1 MPGTVVIGGGVIGLS
16 CAFYLHQRGVKV
28 TILDAGPPEQAA
40 SHGNA
45 GWITPSL
52 AAPVPAPG
60 LLSTSLR
67 WMLQPDSP
75 LYVKPRFDPD
85 FMRWLYEFWR
95 KSNRRDYEAGLAAI
109 GEFGRKSLAQT
120 DDLLAAGVKFEA
132 HQTGLL
138 FAYRDHATLERDYR
152 DLDLLMPFGYS
163 GITLLDGNSIREVE
177 PALVPGLAGGYHIVQ
192 ERHVRP
198 DTLVTGLR
206 DWLTEAGVDIRQGV
220 SVTGFEQQG
229 RQIRGLR
236 TTAGPVATE
245 AVVVAA
251 GVWTTDLMRQVDVR
265 VPITMG
271 KGYSMDYVPSPLP
284 EPVTHA
290 MYLHE
295 ARVALTP
302 LEGRLRLAGTM
313 ELSGLNHYINP
324 RRVEA
329 ISRAASE
336 ILRGWPHNAK
346 PATVWTGGRPLTP
359 DGLPVIGMAPGFTN
373 LAIASGHSMLGV
385 TLATV
390 TGEAIADLLTTGVT
404 PPTLEPFRAS
414 RFRWL

>member
-16 CAFYLHQRGVKV
+16 CAYSLHQRGVEV
-28 TILDAGPPEQAA
+28 TILDAGPPELAS

-52 AAPVPAPG
+52 ATPVPAPG
-60 LLSTSLR
+60 LLSTSFR

-75 LYVKPRFDPD
+75 LYVQPRFDPE
-85 FMRWLYEFWR
+85 FLRWLYDFWR
-95 KSNRRDYEAGLAAI
+95 KSNRRDYEAGLTAI
-109 GEFGRKSLAQT
+109 GEFGRDTLAQL
-120 DDLLAAGVKFEA
+120 DDLRRAGVEFEE

-138 FAYRDHATLERDYR
+138 FAYRDGAALERDYR
-152 DLDLLMPFGYS
+152 DLDLLMPFGYTD
-163 GITLLDGNSIREVE
+163 IVLLNETTIREVE
-177 PALVPGLAGGYHIVQ
+177 PALVAGLAGGYHIVQ

-198 DTLVTGLR
+198 DTLVRGLR
-206 DWLTEAGVDIRQGV
+206 EWLTAAGVEIRDGV

-229 RQIRGLR
+229 RQIRGLH
-236 TTAGPVATE
+236 TSAGPIATE

-251 GVWTTDLMRQVDVR
+251 GVWTEALLREVDVR

-271 KGYSMDYVPSPLP
+271 KGYSMDFVPSPLP
-284 EPVTHA
+284 EPITHA

-295 ARVALTP
+295 ERVAMTP
-302 LEGRLRLAGTM
+302 MHGRLRLAGTM
-313 ELSGLNHYINP
+313 ELSGLNHRINP

-336 ILRGWPHNAK
+336 FLRDWPKNAK

-373 LAIASGHSMLGV
+373 LAVASGHSMLGV

-390 TGEAIADLLTTGVT
+390 TGEAIAEVLTTGHT
-404 PPTLEPFRAS
+404 PPALEPFRAS